1 MKDNIIYG
9 KEVSMKKSEAIKI
22 FGSVRELAN
31 ALGITPQA
39 IYLWDEDLSERREN
53 EIIGTAFKLGLLKKM
68 TNRKKVS

>member
-1 MKDNIIYG
+1 
-9 KEVSMKKSEAIKI
+9 MKKSEAIKI

>member
-1 MKDNIIYG
+1 MTK
-9 KEVSMKKSEAIKI
+9 KEAVKI

>member
-1 MKDNIIYG
+1 MTKT
-9 KEVSMKKSEAIKI
+9 EAVKI

-53 EIIGTAFKLGLLKKM
+53 EIIGTAFKLGLLKKRGM
-68 TNRKKVS
+68 K

>member
-1 MKDNIIYG
+1 
-9 KEVSMKKSEAIKI
+9 MKKSEAINI

-53 EIIGTAFKLGLLKKM
+53 EIIGTAFKLGLLKK
-68 TNRKKVS
+68 RG

>member
-1 MKDNIIYG
+1 MKDTILYG

-39 IYLWDEDLSERREN
+39 IYLWDEDLSQRREN
-53 EIIGTAFKLGLLKKM
+53 EIIGTAFRLGLIEKNKG
-68 TNRKKVS
+68 R

>member
-1 MKDNIIYG
+1 
-9 KEVSMKKSEAIKI
+9 MKKSEAINI

-53 EIIGTAFKLGLLKKM
+53 EIIGTAFKLGLLKKK
-68 TNRKKVS
+68 R

>member
-1 MKDNIIYG
+1 
-9 KEVSMKKSEAIKI
+9 MKKSEAIKI

-53 EIIGTAFKLGLLKKM
+53 EIIGTAFKLGLLQKR
-68 TNRKKVS
+68 NRKKVS